1 MTRRSRLLLYGAA
14 GLLLVA
20 GIVCAVF
27 VAGVAGELLAT
38 VLIGV
43 SLVGLVSLLFL
54 EVGLS
59 EDRDR
64 ARELRRSEAER
75 NPAPPVHKQAPDHR
89 RPAMRRPAR
98 MRGERRRLR

>member
-1 MTRRSRLLLYGAA
+1 M
-14 GLLLVA
+14 VA
-20 GIVCAVF
+20 GIVCVVF
-27 VAGVAGELLAT
+27 VAGIAGELLAT

-43 SLVGLVSLLFL
+43 SLVGVVSLLFL

-64 ARELRRSEAER
+64 ARERRRSQPEP
-75 NPAPPVHKQAPDHR
+75 NPAPPVHKQAPHHR
-89 RPAMRRPAR
+89 RPAPRRPDR